1 MSLSEDE
8 KGRLS
13 EIEAHARATDPG
25 FVRRLNLASVRRRH
39 GRLMVTMWCLCFIGF
54 AMLTTGASAAAGII
68 SIGVLV
74 AICGGALFAWSGV
87 MLVRYRGWHILK
99 D

>member
-25 FVRRLNLASVRRRH
+25 FARRLDLSHLRRRR
-39 GRLMVTMWCLCFIGF
+39 GRLMVTLWCLCFVGF
-54 AMLTTGASAAAGII
+54 TMLTSGASAAAGII

-74 AICGGALFAWSGV
+74 SVSGAVLLAWSGV
-87 MLVRYRGWHILK
+87 LLVRYRGWHIHK
-99 D
+99 N